1 MKNTFRSTLKKE
13 DFIVWERLQFK
24 RSKLIPMLITAL
36 IFIVFVIYYLIVN
49 RNFSLIIA
57 AVIAF
62 VICGA
67 YFLYFYNTGIEKKVK
82 KYIAADTQYLSPC
95 EITVDENTV
104 EYKNIPRMNEAGII
118 SLPFY
123 CYKNHLRS

>member
-36 IFIVFVIYYLIVN
+36 IFIVFSIYYLIVN

-82 KYIAADTQYLSPC
+82 IGRATCRERVLV
-95 EITVDENTV
+95 TV
-104 EYKNIPRMNEAGII
+104 
-118 SLPFY
+118 
-123 CYKNHLRS
+123 

>member
-36 IFIVFVIYYLIVN
+36 IFIVFSIYYLIVN

-62 VICGA
+62 VLGHSV
-67 YFLYFYNTGIEKKVK
+67 G
-82 KYIAADTQYLSPC
+82 
-95 EITVDENTV
+95 
-104 EYKNIPRMNEAGII
+104 
-118 SLPFY
+118 
-123 CYKNHLRS
+123 

>member
-57 AVIAF
+57 A
-62 VICGA
+62 G
-67 YFLYFYNTGIEKKVK
+67 L
-82 KYIAADTQYLSPC
+82 L
-95 EITVDENTV
+95 
-104 EYKNIPRMNEAGII
+104 
-118 SLPFY
+118 L
-123 CYKNHLRS
+123 

>member
-36 IFIVFVIYYLIVN
+36 IFIVFAIYYLIVN

-67 YFLYFYNTGIEKKVK
+67 YFLYFYNTGIEKR
-82 KYIAADTQYLSPC
+82 L
-95 EITVDENTV
+95 
-104 EYKNIPRMNEAGII
+104 KNILQQIRNIFHHVKSQLMKILLNTKI
-118 SLPFY
+118 SQG
-123 CYKNHLRS
+123 

>member
-36 IFIVFVIYYLIVN
+36 IFIVFSIYYLIVN

-67 YFLYFYNTGIEKKVK
+67 YFLYFYNTGIEKR
-82 KYIAADTQYLSPC
+82 L
-95 EITVDENTV
+95 
-104 EYKNIPRMNEAGII
+104 KNILQQIRNIFHHVKSQLMKILLNTKI
-118 SLPFY
+118 SQG
-123 CYKNHLRS
+123 